1 MRRTY
6 ISPEYSHMKVYGT
19 FNMREE
25 SNFFSGKMLDI
36 EDSISISTTDIT
48 YYQNNKGEQ
57 LDFSIESSSA
67 PMFYS
72 PVQDKKNNHKL
83 VLDENQTEFQKTT
96 NTKWLLTI
104 DLKTTLI
111 NFVFATMKKYRTF
124 EGVRNDITQ
133 ENDVNVALK
142 KYIELNVYDRYK
154 LESIDLFLNY
164 KELRNQTLYRYKNNW
179 THDVAESK
187 YKFTKIQTEVAIDG
201 SEIRLY
207 FTQEKPSA
215 MWVYDYF
222 FNLNFVKA

>member
-48 YYQNNKGEQ
+48 YYQNKKGEQ
-57 LDFSIESSSA
+57 LDFSIESSST
-67 PMFYS
+67 PVFYS

-83 VLDENQTEFQKTT
+83 VLDETQTEFQKTT
-96 NTKWLLTI
+96 NTKWVLTI
-104 DLKTTLI
+104 DLKSTLI
-111 NFVFATMKKYRTF
+111 NFLFATMKKYRSF
-124 EGVRNDITQ
+124 ESIRNDMTQ

-142 KYIELNVYDRYK
+142 KYIEFNVYDRYK
-154 LESIDLFLNY
+154 LESFDFFLNY

-179 THDVAESK
+179 SHDVANSK
-187 YKFTKIQTEVAIDG
+187 YKFTKIQTETAIDG

-222 FNLNFVKA
+222 FNLNFVKV